1 MDTINRRYR
10 KLKGRPSKR
19 KRMCSANISKRW
31 NKNVA
36 ENSENVVSVE
46 NSVAIEE
53 VCIDKNKKSFSASAK
68 KLGLFPSTSSS
79 TSNVTE
85 KNSYIMMNNDMWS
98 SLLSNIKCSE
108 CDMCSLDVES
118 NGEYGFSTKIELK
131 CKNCN
136 KIFSSIF
143 SSPREKDSKCF
154 EANKKLVEAFLKIG
168 KGHAALEI
176 FSMAIG
182 IHAMDKKTFSKCLH
196 QLYDEKQTHKDDILE
211 VSRKIVRKKHQEL
224 SSAVE
229 ENLDDA
235 IDITVSYDGTWQKRG
250 HSSLYGIGIIVDILT
265 GLIIDFEIISK
276 YCPECTTAKRDLGE
290 KSPEFSIWYKTHKS
304 DCSKNYM
311 GSLNSMETKAAEILW
326 KRSIKNCGMRY
337 VSVVSDGDAKTYQHV
352 SELNVY
358 GEDVEITKEECVNH
372 VAKRLGT
379 GLRKKVKECQSKGIT
394 LGGRKVGSLKES
406 TILKLTNYYRKAI
419 KENVPDVQKM
429 KSAIF
434 ASLFHCSSTDKTPK
448 HSKCPTGSTSWCF
461 YQRALAN
468 NEEPKSH
475 STMKTK
481 LSELV
486 LEKILPIYQRL
497 ANNELLARCASGKTQ
512 NANESIHSII
522 WKNCPKE
529 IFVSKKR
536 LEMAVITSVGEYNF
550 GCFNNITL
558 EQSGFNAASLDIA
571 QRRDKRRIAQSE
583 NRSSDIWK
591 KKRIEKKIA
600 KSVKTTKNIKKEGKT
615 YGSGKF

>member
-118 NGEYGFSTKIELK
+118 NALF
-131 CKNCN
+131 
-136 KIFSSIF
+136 F

-311 GSLNSMETKAAEILW
+311 GSSNSMETKAAEILW

-448 HSKCPTGSTSWCF
+448 HSNALLVLLHGVF

-497 ANNELLARCASGKTQ
+497 ANNELFCEMASEKTQ

-529 IFVSKKR
+529 IFVLKEIWEK
-536 LEMAVITSVGEYNF
+536 AVITSVGEYN
-550 GCFNNITL
+550 L
-558 EQSGFNAASLDIA
+558 AVS
-571 QRRDKRRIAQSE
+571 
-583 NRSSDIWK
+583 
-591 KKRIEKKIA
+591 
-600 KSVKTTKNIKKEGKT
+600 TKLL
-615 YGSGKF
+615 